1 MKKLISLL
9 LVILVTPGFLSAQKK
24 IINIPDIPGYV
35 TLKCDFHSHTV
46 FSDGNVWPTYRIDEA
61 WKDGLDVLAIT
72 DHIEYQPH
80 KEYIPA
86 DHNAAYKIASGLAA
100 EKNLIL
106 VQGTEIT
113 RSMPP
118 GHLNALFVEDAAAV
132 YADDPAGSIRKA
144 AEMGA
149 FIHWNHPGW
158 KAQEPDGIP
167 KLYDIHRDLL
177 DKGYIHGIEFFN
189 STEYYPNILEWCDE
203 YGLAVIANSDV
214 HGIISE
220 DYGHNT
226 RPMTLV
232 FAEERSEE
240 SLKQAMFDART
251 LAYFNN
257 TLAGKED
264 LLRKV
269 FEASISAGSPYH
281 ENETHEWI
289 EIRNNSDIP
298 FHLINGGSGAAG
310 EFTIDASSVTIL
322 RIRKDADRPME
333 WDVSN
338 MLTGYNEYLKVEIS
352 Y

>member
-1 MKKLISLL
+1 MKKLTLL
-9 LVILVTPGFLSAQKK
+9 LLIIIVTPGFLSAQKK

-46 FSDGNVWPTYRIDEA
+46 FSDGNVWPTYRVDEA

-86 DHNAAYKIASGLAA
+86 DHNAAYNIASDLAA
-100 EKNLIL
+100 ERNLIL

-144 AEMGA
+144 VEMGA

-189 STEYYPNILEWCDE
+189 STEYYPNVLEWCKE
-203 YGLAVIANSDV
+203 YDLAVIANTDV

-232 FAEERSEE
+232 FAKERSEE
-240 SLKQAMFDART
+240 SLKQAMFDRRT

-257 TLAGKED
+257 TLAGRED
-264 LLRKV
+264 LLRQV
-269 FEASISAGSPYH
+269 FEASVSIGEPYY
-281 ENETHEWI
+281 ENERYEWL
-289 EIRNNSDIP
+289 EITNTSDVP
-298 FHLINGGSGAAG
+298 FHMIKGTKGVAG
-310 EFTIDASSVTIL
+310 TFTIGANSVTTL
-322 RIRKDADRPME
+322 RIAKDAGKTFE
-333 WDVSN
+333 WDVN
-338 MLTGYNEYLKVEIS
+338 NLLTGYREYLHVVIDM
-352 Y
+352 